1 MLEIF
6 LIFVAAKLFGQV
18 AEWLRQPAIV
28 GELVA
33 GVVIGPAALGWIH
46 LGEVQQTLAELGVVF
61 LLFGVGLETRF
72 SELRSVGKISSS
84 VAALGVAIP
93 FALGWGAMTVLNYDR
108 AASLFTGTALVATSV
123 GVTAAVLAAKGRLG
137 GRAGRTVLG
146 AAVIDDILGLVLLA
160 VVSGTVVGTLDAG
173 RVVATIVTAIGFVAF
188 LAVAGTRFMRRF
200 PEVLDRLLPDRSPL
214 AVALIICLGLSAL
227 AAEIGLAAIIGAFMA
242 GMVLAETRE
251 RYAFDR
257 SLQPVNE
264 LLVPFFFV
272 VTGAQIKLSAFS
284 SARLVLLTGLLTL
297 LAVVG
302 KVAAGMIGA
311 RSLGRREA
319 LIVGVG
325 MTPRGEVGV
334 IVATL
339 GLSSGTIGPSLY
351 SVIVAVSVATTL
363 FAAPLLSRLSEGL
376 PDRNTPEKVR

>member
-1 MLEIF
+1 MFEIF
-6 LIFVAAKLFGQV
+6 LIFLAAKVFGQIS
-18 AEWLRQPAIV
+18 EWLRQPAIV

-33 GVVIGPAALGWIH
+33 GVAIGPAALGWIH
-46 LGEVQQTLAELGVVF
+46 LDEVQQTLAELGVVF

-93 FALGWGAMTVLNYDR
+93 FALGWGAMTLLGYG
-108 AASLFTGTALVATSV
+108 ASESQFTGTALVATSV
-123 GVTAAVLAAKGRLG
+123 GVTAAVLAAGGRLG
-137 GRAGRTVLG
+137 GRAGRTILG

-160 VVSGTVVGTLDAG
+160 IVSGTVVGTLSAG
-173 RVVATIVTAIGFVAF
+173 RVVATIVTAVGFVAF
-188 LAVAGTRFMRRF
+188 LSVAGTRFMRRF
-200 PEVLDRLLPDRSPL
+200 PEVLDRALPDRSPL

-272 VTGAQIKLSAFS
+272 VTGAQVHLGAFS
-284 SARLVLLTGLLTL
+284 SARLVLLTGLLMF

-302 KVAAGMIGA
+302 KVAAGIIGA

-334 IVATL
+334 IVATI
-339 GLSSGTIGPSLY
+339 GLSTGTIGPSLY

-363 FAAPLLSRLSEGL
+363 LAAPLLSRLSEGL
-376 PDRNTPEKVR
+376 PGRNTDANSA